1 MRNRGTTP
9 KSVNDLTELNPAD
22 PAADFLLLW
31 DTSAASS
38 RKVKPN
44 NLGLAGGSGPTR
56 GTATLN
62 FGAAPGKT
70 HATVAVT
77 GQTGILAGSIVRAWL
92 MPAATADHNADEH
105 ILADI
110 RIIAGPPTAGVGF
123 TIHGLDISP
132 PPTRN
137 PDLSFPVS
145 RFRSAAA
152 TVYGLIQ
159 SNKQGAVPRTWGQ
172 WNVAWEWV

>member
-22 PAADFLLLW
+22 PAADFLLVW

-56 GTATLN
+56 GTATLD

-70 HATVAVT
+70 HATVNVT
-77 GQTGILAGSIVRAWL
+77 GQTGILSGSIVRAWL
-92 MPAATADHNADEH
+92 MPASTADHNADEH

-132 PPTRN
+132 PPPPNRSLKQS
-137 PDLSFPVS
+137 PS
-145 RFRSAAA
+145 RFRPAA
-152 TVYGLIQ
+152 TTVFGGSDADL
-159 SNKQGAVPRTWGQ
+159 SGPVSRTWGQ
-172 WNVAWEWV
+172 WNVAWEWA